1 MVDWPGEDSLHSK
14 LPSLLVVPE
23 HVSHPLQIGAFSE
36 CSIISPVTLAV
47 SSKDSQ
53 CKPERVLGTRSKND
67 DDNAAHAIRLLQ
79 ALGYDVKNEADLDR
93 LRPSDEYE
101 QELIVAAEVRAYFQV
116 AYKVSSTI
124 CL

>member
-1 MVDWPGEDSLHSK
+1 M
-14 LPSLLVVPE
+14 
-23 HVSHPLQIGAFSE
+23 
-36 CSIISPVTLAV
+36 

-53 CKPERVLGTRSKND
+53 YKRGPRARSKND
-67 DDNAAHAIRLLQ
+67 DDNAAHAIRMLR

-116 AYKVSSTI
+116 AYKVSSTTY
-124 CL
+124 L

>member
-1 MVDWPGEDSLHSK
+1 MVDWPGGDSLHSK
-14 LPSLLVVPE
+14 LPSLLVVPGQ
-23 HVSHPLQIGAFSE
+23 VSHPLQIGAFCE

-53 CKPERVLGTRSKND
+53 YKRGLRTRSKTD

-79 ALGYDVKNEADLDR
+79 ALGYDLKGVVDFDR

-124 CL
+124 HL

>member
-14 LPSLLVVPE
+14 LPSLLVVPGQ
-23 HVSHPLQIGAFSE
+23 VSHPLQIGAFCE

-53 CKPERVLGTRSKND
+53 YKRGLRTRSPND
-67 DDNAAHAIRLLQ
+67 DDNTAHAIRLLQ
-79 ALGYDVKNEADLDR
+79 ALGYDLKGVVDFDR

-116 AYKVSSTI
+116 AYEVSSTI
-124 CL
+124 HL

>member
-23 HVSHPLQIGAFSE
+23 HVSHPLQIGAFCE

-53 CKPERVLGTRSKND
+53 YKRGPRTRPKND
-67 DDNAAHAIRLLQ
+67 DDNAAHAIRMLR

-101 QELIVAAEVRAYFQV
+101 QELIVASEVRAYFQV
-116 AYKVSSTI
+116 AYKVSSTAY
-124 CL
+124 L